1 MNATPTP
8 TAAGNLLRSL
18 AYLGLGT
25 VFGIL
30 LLKGQ
35 VADWYR
41 IQEMFRL
48 QSFHLYGIIGSAI
61 LVAMAGIWALRRC
74 RACCSDG
81 SPIRIGEKQFNRGQI
96 YGGLL
101 FGLGWGAT
109 GACPGPLYAQ
119 IGAGYGIVAVTLLS
133 ALAGTLAYG
142 LLQKKLPH

>member
-1 MNATPTP
+1 MNATPTS

-61 LVAMAGIWALRRC
+61 LVAMAGIWVLRRC

-81 SPIRIGEKQFNRGQI
+81 SPIRVGEKQFNRGQI